1 MKSRLPRVTY
11 LSCDADRATDRP
23 RSVGEAD
30 VSGHEDPNQ
39 LRSEKKPHEGFNTRT
54 KGFEQKFGPKSDLRS
69 VSIKIQEHFNS
80 HGMDSIMY
88 LPDPESGKMRSV
100 ITHHQRFS
108 VEKAREACDARS
120 TKYDSYDV
128 LNDTAGRKFLLDSLS
143 SGLRQ
148 DVIDEMDSA
157 KEPAAVVWM
166 LIIEQ
171 LRSTDIQLYQSQKD
185 KLKSIKPSQYRGEDV
200 SQMVSDMRGI
210 TDELIKANQFEYSLI
225 LNILEA
231 CLEAGGQDNEEY
243 RYPLMLRLVTF
254 SRMSLSVIV
263 KRPRRNFVRPS

>member
-1 MKSRLPRVTY
+1 MAS
-11 LSCDADRATDRP
+11 
-23 RSVGEAD
+23 EAD
-30 VSGHEDPNQ
+30 DDVAPPVESAAASMGIAGGQQGAAGEQGAPSHHSLGNGSANGITKPKMGGVTICDGRRVACAGGIPLADWSGLDPQFAAVGYEDPNQ

-69 VSIKIQEHFNS
+69 VSLKIQEHFNS
-80 HGMDSIMY
+80 HGMDAIMY
-88 LPDPESGKMRSV
+88 LPDPETNKVRSV

-148 DVIDEMDSA
+148 DVIDEMDSP

-171 LRSTDIQLYQSQKD
+171 LRSTDIQLYQSQKY

-210 TDELIKANQFEYSLI
+210 TDELIGL
-225 LNILEA
+225 
-231 CLEAGGQDNEEY
+231 
-243 RYPLMLRLVTF
+243 
-254 SRMSLSVIV
+254 
-263 KRPRRNFVRPS
+263 